1 MPRILPLQQFPEE
14 LHAAHE
20 QHKAV
25 YKGRITNMKAT
36 MSRSLPVFDTYMMWY
51 PLYEEVKK
59 ITGERSAYLFAYAV
73 SSGSN
78 CPLCTTYFRKLI
90 IDNGEKP
97 EDLKLTSEEQELIDF
112 GSAIAQNKGYIADE
126 VYEPIKKMFSETEI
140 VILVAFAGQMIAT
153 NIFNNVL
160 EVEIDEYLTPYIK
173 TTQQ

>member
-14 LHAAHE
+14 LRAAHE
-20 QHKAV
+20 HHKAV
-25 YKGRITNMKAT
+25 YKARITNMKAT
-36 MSRSLPVFDTYMMWY
+36 MSRSLPVFDSYMMWY

-97 EDLKLTSEEQELIDF
+97 EDLKLTNGEQELIDF
-112 GSAIAQNKGYIADE
+112 GSAIAQNKGYIGDE
-126 VYEPIKKMFSETEI
+126 VYEPIKNRFSETEI
-140 VILVAFAGQMIAT
+140 VVLVAFAGQMIAT
-153 NIFNNVL
+153 NVFNNVL

-173 TTQQ
+173 TT